1 MSLSFRLFRV
11 VLPALC
17 CLFVSQH
24 VYAAKKVPQDFASWL
39 ETYQAWDVYEQELST
54 QTPTTKNILARAE
67 TLVRLNQPQK
77 VLDLLTQPFSDADQE
92 MQRLVLRARSQRLLG
107 MYKECVFTWLTLT
120 RTVPPKTY
128 SPVLS
133 REPGLD
139 LLFEDIWKQWFWESF
154 FTKNVQIQESRRSLM
169 TQMLSLG
176 NQTWP
181 ANLFWNKIQ
190 SVYDQAQVSLPPT
203 DTSSGSDFPISED
216 QKRIGKALAYWSLG
230 FWNQGDLL
238 LAGLTSKQLTLFWRT
253 VGVLLGSPE
262 GITSDHIPSKYRAD
276 SLGTDR
282 AFFALFSPDIRSGSS
297 WLLTPPDAPS
307 WPSFADRLKNVPP
320 DQALAIIAQEQGST
334 FLPPKVQHGLA
345 VCRFALALQTDDLQ
359 DLKQSWRELTAGN
372 EHPPLLLDL
381 AYMILG
387 GHPDM
392 SQDFQEAAMLTY
404 LGRAAGINTSPHI
417 LAPFWDTSAAPQN
430 DYPIDYLRTYVSL
443 AKKMETTPDR
453 TGSLHLAFLFPNS
466 PAAQKALLFLARK
479 TNTGGNKK
487 LAWTYL
493 QKIQT
498 KDLDQDDRIE
508 FLLAKAGMEME
519 LGYEDAALRDYGTLM
534 QENPGRVPLQK
545 QLKLALLGQQKR
557 KWTWAQGIL
566 EKLWDKRALV
576 DEPVRAEIL
585 FWLGEGAQSQGKL
598 EEALGYYLRLAWSY
612 PKQNIWAVTAMY
624 RAGLIYEKRGAF
636 TTAKNLYSSVLKH
649 SDRASQKKAAK
660 ARIASVSA
668 GMKQKQA
675 HEATPMF

>member
-1 MSLSFRLFRV
+1 MSLSFRVFRC
-11 VLPALC
+11 VLSALC
-17 CLFVSQH
+17 CLLVSQH
-24 VYAAKKVPQDFASWL
+24 VYAAKKSSQDFASWL

-54 QTPTTKNILARAE
+54 QSPSPKNILARAA
-67 TLVRLNQPQK
+67 TLVRLNKPQQ
-77 VLDLLTQPFSDADQE
+77 VLDLLIQPFTDADQE
-92 MQRLVLRARSQRLLG
+92 KQRLVLRARSQRLLG
-107 MYKECVFTWLTLT
+107 MYEECVFTWLTLT
-120 RTVPPKTY
+120 RTVPQNIYLPILT
-128 SPVLS
+128 
-133 REPGLD
+133 REPRLD

-154 FTKNVQIQESRRSLM
+154 FTKNPQIHESRRPLM
-169 TQMLSLG
+169 NQMLTLG

-181 ANLFWNKIQ
+181 ANVFWKKIQ
-190 SVYDQAQVSLPPT
+190 SVYAQAQVSLPST
-203 DTSSGSDFPISED
+203 DSFLPVDLPISEE
-216 QKRIGKALAYWSLG
+216 QTRIGKALAYWSLG

-238 LAGLTSKQLTLFWRT
+238 LAGLTNKQLALFWRT
-253 VGVLLGSPE
+253 MGGLLGYPE
-262 GITSDHIPSKYRAD
+262 GTTSDHSPAKYRTGAP
-276 SLGTDR
+276 GTDQ
-282 AFFALFSPDIRSGSS
+282 AFFALFSPAIRSAST

-307 WPSFADRLKNVPP
+307 WPSFTDRLKNVPP
-320 DQALAIIAQEQGST
+320 DQALAMIDQEQGST
-334 FLPPKVQHGLA
+334 FLSSKVQHGLA
-345 VCRFALALQTDDLQ
+345 VCRFALALQRDDLQ
-359 DLKQSWRELTAGN
+359 DLKQSWTELTAGD

-387 GHPDM
+387 GHPSM
-392 SQDFQEAAMLTY
+392 PFDFQEAAMLTY
-404 LGRAAGINTSPHI
+404 LGRAAGINASHHI
-417 LAPFWDTSAAPQN
+417 LAPFWDTIDATGQ
-430 DYPIDYLRTYVSL
+430 DYPLDYLRTYVSL
-443 AKKMETTPDR
+443 AKKMETAPDLSS
-453 TGSLHLAFLFPNS
+453 SLHLAFLFPNS

-479 TNTGGNKK
+479 TNTDGNKK

-566 EKLWDKRALV
+566 ETLWDKRALV
-576 DEPVRAEIL
+576 EEPIRAEIL